1 MSSPSST
8 DMGLVEVEPVASAPH
23 VTELRLARP
32 EARNALSIDLCD
44 AITQALAEIDATDA
58 RAIVLTGAGRTFCAG
73 ADFSAV
79 SGPAAL
85 DFLPAFER
93 MLEAMARH
101 RLPTVAAIHGGAL
114 GGGLQLATVCDF
126 RVATPE
132 AVLGIPSSRLG
143 IVINFENVRR
153 LVHLVGVPV
162 AKQILMTARNYRGA
176 EASDVGLVTQV
187 VDTGEDAPADAAR
200 GAAVELASDV
210 ARLAPLAVQGAKR
223 SIQEVM
229 DHMSAAPA
237 DEVRALV
244 AQAYGSRD
252 LQEGLAAMS
261 EKRDPGFEGA

>member
-8 DMGLVEVEPVASAPH
+8 EVGLVEVEPVASAPH
-23 VTELRLARP
+23 VTELRLNRP
-32 EARNALSIDLCD
+32 EARNALSIELCD
-44 AITQALAEIDATDA
+44 AITDALSDIDAGVA
-58 RAIVLTGAGRTFCAG
+58 RAIVLSGAGKTFCAG

-79 SGPAAL
+79 SGPSAL

-93 MLEAMARH
+93 MLEAVARH

-126 RVATPE
+126 RVATSE

-162 AKQILMTARNYRGA
+162 AKQVLMAARNYRGT
-176 EASDVGLVTQV
+176 EAFEVGLVTEV
-187 VDTGEDAPADAAR
+187 VAAGESAADAAR
-200 GAAVELASDV
+200 EAAVELATGI

-223 SIQEVM
+223 SIQEVV
-229 DHMSAAPA
+229 DHMSQEPT
-237 DEVRALV
+237 DEVRGLV
-244 AQAYGSRD
+244 AEAYASRD
-252 LQEGLAAMS
+252 LQEGLAAMA